1 MIRDPTM
8 FAHYPTSY
16 IYIGKALEQTKNTSY
31 IRILESPENKGVSLG
46 LLKKTLNTMY
56 YRVKIARICLIVC
69 PYNALKI
76 PLRVRRINMHHMFK
90 NPPKGNCSF
99 TIL

>member
-69 PYNALKI
+69 PYNALRI
-76 PLRVRRINMHHMFK
+76 PLCGCLKKDKHASYV
-90 NPPKGNCSF
+90 
-99 TIL
+99 

>member
-56 YRVKIARICLIVC
+56 YRVKIARIHVCLILC
-69 PYNALKI
+69 PYKFLYMG
-76 PLRVRRINMHHMFK
+76 V
-90 NPPKGNCSF
+90 
-99 TIL
+99 